1 MLIMICRFK
10 LLSNAFLGHDDLVTK
25 FQVGRVRMLP
35 SPLYHGL
42 EQRTFGVNILTSF
55 SLVYKLYVYTWITI
69 QIKVI
74 AATELI
80 I

>member
-10 LLSNAFLGHDDLVTK
+10 LLSNAFLGDDLVAK

-42 EQRTFGVNILTSF
+42 EQRTFGVNILSSF

-74 AATELI
+74 AATEI
-80 I
+80 II